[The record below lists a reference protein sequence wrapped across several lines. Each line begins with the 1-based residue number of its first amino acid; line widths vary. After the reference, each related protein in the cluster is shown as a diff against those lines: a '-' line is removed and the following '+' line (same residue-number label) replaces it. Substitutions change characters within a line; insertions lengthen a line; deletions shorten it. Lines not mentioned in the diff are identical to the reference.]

1 MIRLV
6 RVKVVSGKA
15 EEFDAEGLS
24 FASGESVIVDTDKGS
39 ALGKV
44 LSPPYEKERRL
55 LLRTPRKVVRKATPE
70 DLAQFEKNRQLEK
83 DAFQFCLRKVKEKG
97 LNMKLVKTEVLLD
110 RSKIL
115 FYFTAEKRVDFREL
129 VRDLAAEFKMRI
141 EMRQIGVRDEAKMVC
156 GLGGC
161 GRELC
166 CATYLNRFDLVSVKM
181 AKEQNLA
188 LNPTKISGICG
199 RLMCCLAFE
208 YPTYVELKK
217 DLPKVGKHIVIKSG
231 KGKVIRQNVLNQT
244 VTVELEEGGGE
255 VTVHVSEIS

>member
-6 RVKVVSGKA
+6 HVKFPKGKTG
-15 EEFDAEGLS
+15 EFDAGDLALETGD
-24 FASGESVIVDTDKGS
+24 SVLVSMEKGV

-44 LSPPYEKERRL
+44 VLPPYEKERRTL
-55 LLRTPRKVVRKATPE
+55 LKTPRKVVRKASAE
-70 DLAQFEKNRQLEK
+70 DLSQDERNRQLEK
-83 DAFQFCLRKVKEKG
+83 DAFQFCLRKVTEKR
-97 LNMKLVKTEVLLD
+97 LNMKLVKTEVLFD

-129 VRDLAAEFKMRI
+129 VKELAAEFKMRI

-156 GLGGC
+156 GLGSC

-166 CATYLNRFDLVSVKM
+166 CSAYLNRFDLVSVKM

-199 RLMCCLAFE
+199 RLMCCLSFE

-217 DLPKVGKHIVIKSG
+217 DLPKVGKHIVTKSG
-231 KGKVIRQNVLNQT
+231 KGKIIRQNLLKQT
-244 VTVELEEGGGE
+244 VTVELEEGRE
-255 VTVHVSEIS
+255 VTVHVSEIT